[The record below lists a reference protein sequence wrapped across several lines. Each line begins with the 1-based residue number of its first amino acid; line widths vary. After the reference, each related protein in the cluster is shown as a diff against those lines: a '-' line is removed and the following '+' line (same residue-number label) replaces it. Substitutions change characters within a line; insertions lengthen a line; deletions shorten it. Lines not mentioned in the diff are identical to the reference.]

1 MSEEITTIFV
11 VGFPDDM
18 KEREFQ
24 NMFTF
29 SSGFEAATLKVPSLD
44 DVDKDS
50 QKKQIIGFAKFNS
63 RVEAL
68 EARDILTGRKVD
80 VEKNCSLKAE
90 MAKKNLHTKRGL
102 SSLGLSTAVAATFGL
117 DTPSTALG
125 FQQQQA
131 AQQSQA
137 QSQQQQ
143 SAILPRTAGLTNN
156 MLASANR
163 PEHLRLSASRTF
175 NPFNDAPLA
184 SAPILGANAHRSFSS
199 NQFSSAFSSSG
210 DQPVTSGAGPGS
222 IPPMPGTAGTVGGF
236 MYNDH
241 QLSSNLSS
249 TGSHSNMLLG
259 RRGSVHSST
268 PVTSSLA
275 LSASSLAN
283 GISAPAPQHQQQH
296 QQHQHQQQ
304 QQQQQ
309 QQPHHQQQQ
318 SLSEPNSCDGD
329 ALHMN
334 IQPQNQQPSTQPQTS
349 SLAQQSQQQEQP
361 PQSQQQPS
369 THKGLANH
377 RPAVLDLA
385 ALQPRINQMNLGHL
399 SAASLISPM
408 GVPYSATIASTPVG
422 MVLPMA
428 TTRSVNSNDQNPP
441 CNTLYVGN
449 LPPSAKEEE
458 LRQLFRNLLGYKRMS
473 FRTKPNS
480 GPMCFVEFESI
491 DFATLAMNDMDGRML
506 SSSVG
511 SGIRL
516 SYSKNPLG
524 IRSQNNPTSSTGI
537 VSSATLNSAAM
548 AAAAAAMANGYGT
561 IGGSPYGYPLS
572 ALHNPLSQQQQ
583 QPAVQAQQQLRD
595 VSPLHQGMAATLR
608 QATTPSPPISAP
620 NMSRSATM
628 SNNSNQHKHH
638 LSMSSSSQ
646 ASPIPSPTT
655 AQDPIEQQQQ
665 QKQQRSGSTDSVPRD
680 ALSFLHQPIH
690 QLEQ

>member
-1 MSEEITTIFV
+1 MHIILINA
-11 VGFPDDM
+11 P
-18 KEREFQ
+18 KRI
-24 NMFTF
+24 
-29 SSGFEAATLKVPSLD
+29 LL
-44 DVDKDS
+44 
-50 QKKQIIGFAKFNS
+50 IGFAKFHS
-63 RVEAL
+63 RLEAL
-68 EARDILTGRKVD
+68 EARDVLTGRKVD

-117 DTPSTALG
+117 DTPSTALS
-125 FQQQQA
+125 FQQQA
-131 AQQSQA
+131 VQQSQQPPPP
-137 QSQQQQ
+137 QSQQQ
-143 SAILPRTAGLTNN
+143 SALPRTAGLTNN

-163 PEHLRLSASRTF
+163 PEHLRISSSRTF

-210 DQPVTSGAGPGS
+210 DQPASSGAGSSS

-236 MYNDH
+236 MYSDH
-241 QLSSNLSS
+241 QLTSNLASS
-249 TGSHSNMLLG
+249 GSHSNMLLG

-268 PVTSSLA
+268 PVSSSLG
-275 LSASSLAN
+275 LSASSLSNSVSVA
-283 GISAPAPQHQQQH
+283 A
-296 QQHQHQQQ
+296 
-304 QQQQQ
+304 
-309 QQPHHQQQQ
+309 HQQQQ
-318 SLSEPNSCDGD
+318 SQQQALSESNSCDGD

-334 IQPQNQQPSTQPQTS
+334 IQPPQPAQQQQQQQQQASTQPQTPS
-349 SLAQQSQQQEQP
+349 QSQQQQEQQLS
-361 PQSQQQPS
+361 QSQQQQSS

-408 GVPYSATIASTPVG
+408 GVPYSATIATTPVG

-449 LPPSAKEEE
+449 LPPSAKEDE
-458 LRQLFRNLLGYKRMS
+458 LRALFRNILGYKRMS

-524 IRSQNNPTSSTGI
+524 IRSQNNPNGSASAGI

-548 AAAAAAMANGYGT
+548 AAAAAAMASGYST
-561 IGGSPYGYPLS
+561 INGSPYGYPLS
-572 ALHNPLSQQQQ
+572 ALHTPLSQPQQ
-583 QPAVQAQQQLRD
+583 QPPQQLRD
-595 VSPLHQGMAATLR
+595 VSPIHQGVAATLR
-608 QATTPSPPISAP
+608 QAATPSPPISAP
-620 NMSRSATM
+620 TMSRTATM
-628 SNNSNQHKHH
+628 SNTLHSNNSNQHKHH

-665 QKQQRSGSTDSVPRD
+665 QQKQQRSGSTDSVPKD